1 VRLPFAGVVQRKE
14 ENQMRRLIVVVAL
27 ALVVPAAASAR
38 PPGPAAPVPT
48 PLPEAQAE
56 ALVAAPA
63 AVPDGSVTWSV
74 SPQEALGAASLPGA
88 AVYVA
93 PGLSLAQ
100 AVGVAPAAELGLAH
114 TTAAESVGCSS
125 NRAYR
130 TWGTWPYEQQL
141 SDTTYWCAVYGDHIT
156 YFSSTANATGTLC
169 DSSWRSSQVTSGGI
183 GYSWFVIRSSAG
195 WSCPTV
201 VPWFNLHP
209 SHYMDYARNAWGST
223 EYVGSG

>member
-1 VRLPFAGVVQRKE
+1 MPNKTH
-14 ENQMRRLIVVVAL
+14 RLIVVVAL

-38 PPGPAAPVPT
+38 PPGPVAPAPT

-63 AVPDGSVTWSV
+63 AVPAGSQTWSV
-74 SPQEALGAASLPGA
+74 SPQEALGAASSPGA

-93 PGLSLAQ
+93 PGLSLRQ
-100 AVGVAPAAELGLAH
+100 AVGVAPAAGSDVAH
-114 TTAAESVGCSS
+114 TTAGEAVGCSA

-141 SDTTYWCAVYGDHIT
+141 SDTTYWCAVYGNHIT
-156 YFSSTANATGTLC
+156 YYSSSVNATGTLC
-169 DSSWRSSQVTSGGI
+169 DSSWTSSQVISGGI
-183 GYSWFVIRSSAG
+183 GYSWFVVRSSGG

-201 VPWFNLHP
+201 VPWLSLHP
-209 SHYMDYARNAWGST
+209 SHYMDYSRNAWGST
-223 EYVGSG
+223 EYIGSS